1 MFSMVIQGGGMSAL
15 FSIFV
20 NEVVTVNYGYSAAFY
35 MYGVFTCVT
44 AVLVI
49 VLRERYDWKHYLN
62 DSTKQLLKVIQ
73 AEKIEEEDEE
83 DTA

>member
-1 MFSMVIQGGGMSAL
+1 MVIQGGGMSAL

-20 NEVVTVNYGYSAAFY
+20 NEVITANYGYSAAFY

-44 AVLVI
+44 IVLVI
-49 VLRERYDWKHYLN
+49 VLRERYDWKNYLN
-62 DSTKQLLKVIQ
+62 VSTKQLLKVIQ